1 MAWTDGDFKLFATGL
16 AIGGQWNLGEVKA
29 GDVVECWN
37 DDGVYDYFYV
47 KFKKAINPFS
57 YGQFV
62 NTVKVYSISSDT
74 YLPVSGV
81 TRLDGTTCKVNCD
94 ISKENSGVIVI
105 GLPTSYLTY
114 TSGSAVQKFISM
126 FYVNGID
133 RIVTYAYL
141 WENIGLSFLKFSSVL
156 GNPKPY
162 MYETTSYNPKEN
174 ISLCGKILS
183 ANDSVEVSYFDV

>member
-29 GDVVECWN
+29 SDVVECWN
-37 DDGVYDYFYV
+37 DEGVYDCFYM

-62 NTVKVYSISSDT
+62 NTVKVYSISSDM
-74 YLPVSGV
+74 YLPVYGV
-81 TRLDGTTCKVNCD
+81 TRLDGTICKVDCD

-114 TSGSAVQKFISM
+114 TSGSAVPKFISL

-133 RIVTYAYL
+133 RIITYAYVWDDIPVSIHSL
-141 WENIGLSFLKFSSVL
+141 RVTENARLYASDATQHLLSERIPV
-156 GNPKPY
+156 KPHPLN
-162 MYETTSYNPKEN
+162 TCEN
-174 ISLCGKILS
+174 VSF
-183 ANDSVEVSYFDV
+183 SYFEV